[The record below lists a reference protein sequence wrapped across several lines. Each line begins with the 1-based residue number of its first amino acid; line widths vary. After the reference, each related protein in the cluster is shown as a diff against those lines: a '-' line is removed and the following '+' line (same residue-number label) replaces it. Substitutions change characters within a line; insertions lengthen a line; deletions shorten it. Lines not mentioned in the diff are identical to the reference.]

1 MVNESKLK
9 SRKFI
14 VWLTWLVLVFVV
26 AAVVLVCCVKSLI
39 EASSAVE
46 MFKAIIQDFFYIS
59 MLYLGVNVGQKAAF
73 AFGDKRQQE
82 EDKKENAV
90 IPEGELQ

>member
-26 AAVVLVCCVKSLI
+26 AAIVLVCCVKNLI

-73 AFGDKRQQE
+73 AFGDKKQP
-82 EDKKENAV
+82 EDEKKEETTVPA
-90 IPEGELQ
+90 GELQ

>member
-1 MVNESKLK
+1 MNESKLK

-14 VWLTWLVLVFVV
+14 VWITWLILILVV
-26 AAVVLVCCVKSLI
+26 AAIVLVCCIKNLI

-46 MFKAIIQDFFYIS
+46 IFKAVIQDFFYIS

-73 AFGDKRQQE
+73 AFCEKQNKD
-82 EDKKENAV
+82 DKKTEKV
-90 IPEGELQ
+90 EEVGQ